1 MAFYCHYTNGKGEL
15 AMEQKTLPSRSSRRA
30 TKSKNRL
37 DRVLNYLIAMVCVL
51 IVISA
56 FIIFNDSEKAVPVQ
70 EIVKDNERTEQ
81 VASDKVK
88 SPEIVS
94 KQQQISSTVDV
105 DKEQST
111 ELVDAPKQ
119 LIEKPSNDAIVDR
132 IVIDPNWQPTT
143 TTQTGPHLSSYDEN
157 SADWHEK
164 IATLLSTAGLSK
176 EEVIIWS
183 VQNNGGPQ
191 SAIGV
196 ISTKDRKEKYRISME
211 WVDNVGWK
219 PVQMEVL
226 KTLEGAY

>member
-1 MAFYCHYTNGKGEL
+1 
-15 AMEQKTLPSRSSRRA
+15 MEQKPLPSRSSRRA
-30 TKSKNRL
+30 KKSTSKLN
-37 DRVLNYLIAMVCVL
+37 RVLNYLIAVVCVL

-56 FIIFNDSEKAVPVQ
+56 FIIFYRPEKVVPVQ
-70 EIVKDNERTEQ
+70 ESAKDTERLEQAVPEKEELPKIDNEEQ
-81 VASDKVK
+81 QLERIAD
-88 SPEIVS
+88 
-94 KQQQISSTVDV
+94 Q
-105 DKEQST
+105 EQST
-111 ELVDAPKQ
+111 ESLDTLKKV
-119 LIEKPSNDAIVDR
+119 IEKPSNDAKVDR
-132 IVIDPNWQPTT
+132 IVIDPNWQPTP

-211 WVDNVGWK
+211 WVDGAGWK
-219 PVQMEVL
+219 PVQMEIL
-226 KTLEGAY
+226 KTLEGTY